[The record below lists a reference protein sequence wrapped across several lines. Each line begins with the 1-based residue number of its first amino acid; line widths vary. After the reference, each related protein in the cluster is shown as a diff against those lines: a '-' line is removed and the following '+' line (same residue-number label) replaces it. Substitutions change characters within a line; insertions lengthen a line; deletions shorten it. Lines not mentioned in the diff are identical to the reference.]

1 MMGFILIA
9 IGTNI
14 MKASKLGLNS
24 WGAFNEGL
32 TVITGISFGR
42 INQMIGLIK
51 ITGKPVSYIRT
62 IIEATVLVLGI
73 LLGGTFGIGTI
84 VNTFLGGPLLG
95 AIYKFFKFDPK
106 KINQIN
112 LFSLNKQSA

>member
-14 MKASKLGLNS
+14 MKASKLGRNS

-42 INQMIGLIK
+42 INQMIGIAVLIIAIFIK
-51 ITGKPVSYIRT
+51 IYPG
-62 IIEATVLVLGI
+62 
-73 LLGGTFGIGTI
+73 
-84 VNTFLGGPLLG
+84 
-95 AIYKFFKFDPK
+95 
-106 KINQIN
+106 N